1 MGELRGV
8 MVDMLERLKTAL
20 VDRYMIEREIGRG
33 GMATVYLAHDVK
45 HDRKVAVKVLRP
57 ELAAVLGAERFLSE
71 IKVTANLQHPHIL
84 ALFDS
89 GEADGFLYYVMP
101 YVEGES
107 LREKL
112 NREKQLAVVDAL
124 RIASQIADA
133 LGSAHRQG
141 IMHRDIKPENILLS
155 EGHAVVADFGIA
167 LAVNSAGGERLTE
180 TGLSLGTPAYMSPE
194 QVVAEQDLDARSD
207 IYSLACVLYEMLAG
221 DPPFVASTPQ
231 AVLARHVTDPVPPIT
246 TVRSSVSAPAAA
258 AITRALGKA
267 PVDRFDSAEAFSQA
281 LITQAAEV
289 GPETKSIVVLP
300 FDNLSPDPD
309 NAFFADGLT
318 EELIADLS
326 KVRALKVISRT
337 SAVLAKESKKDVP
350 TIARELNVRYVLEGS
365 VRRAGNNLRITA
377 QLIDAQTDIHLW
389 AEKYAGQLEDVFDLQ
404 ETVSRRIVE
413 ALELQLSPEEEQRI
427 SVRPISNIHAYE
439 CYLQARQE
447 IWRFTEESL
456 DRALKLLDDGLSV
469 VGDNELLYAAKGSVY
484 WQYVNVGL
492 KPVGEYESC
501 IREAHTYA
509 DKALALNP
517 DSAVGHVL
525 KGQVYQNS
533 CEPKQAL
540 RHFLR
545 AVELD
550 ASNPEALFWVGYML
564 AASGRESTSRPYIE
578 RAVEV
583 DPLTPMTRA
592 MLGWPEFFEG
602 RFDLAMEMWLPV
614 YEADTESLNSRFWMA
629 WGNAMAGQV
638 DQALVLTDGITADS
652 RTTLTSIVVFLRNV
666 WGGRSEEAMQAATA
680 DLLEAARWDD
690 LWSLMMAEGYAMI
703 GEHQRAMDMLECT
716 IRFGICN
723 VSYLSKH
730 DPFLENIRGEPRFA
744 ELMDLARDVARD
756 LGSEIESF
764 TPPWKVSPNDT
775 LEGP

>member
-1 MGELRGV
+1 MIG
-8 MVDMLERLKTAL
+8 KT
-20 VDRYMIEREIGRG
+20 IGQYKITGKLGSG
-33 GMATVYLAHDVK
+33 GMGDVWRAEDLK
-45 HDRKVAVKVLRP
+45 HGRQVAVKILRP
-57 ELAAVLGAERFLSE
+57 ELAAVLGPERFLSE

-84 ALFDS
+84 PLHDS
-89 GEADGFLYYVMP
+89 GEEDGFLYYVMP

-112 NREKQLAVVDAL
+112 NREKQLAIDDAL
-124 RIASQIADA
+124 RIASQVADA

-141 IMHRDIKPENILLS
+141 ILHRDIKPENILLR

-194 QVVAEQDLDARSD
+194 QVVGDREIDGRSD

-267 PVDRFDSAEAFSQA
+267 PVDRFDSAEAFSKA
-281 LITQAAEV
+281 LFTEAAEA
-289 GPETKSIVVLP
+289 GPGTKSIVVLP

-337 SAVLAKESKKDVP
+337 SAMLAKESKKDVP

-365 VRRAGNNLRITA
+365 VRQAGNNLRITA
-377 QLIDAQTDIHLW
+377 QLIDAQTDIHLS

-413 ALELQLSPEEEQRI
+413 ALELQLSPEEERRI
-427 SVRPISNIHAYE
+427 GIRPISNIHAYE
-439 CYLQARQE
+439 CYLQSRQE

-456 DRALKLLDDGLSV
+456 NRALKLLDDGLRV

-484 WQYVNVGL
+484 WQYVNAGL
-492 KPVGEYESC
+492 VPVGEYESC

-517 DSAVGHVL
+517 DSAVSHVL

-533 CEPKQAL
+533 CEPKQSL

-550 ASNPEALFWVGYML
+550 ANNPEALFWVGYML
-564 AASGRESTSRPYIE
+564 AASGRESISRPYFE

-583 DPLTPMTRA
+583 DPLTPMTQA
-592 MLGWPEFFEG
+592 MLSWPEFFEG
-602 RFDLAMEMWLPV
+602 RFDLMVEKCLPV
-614 YEADTESLNSRFWMA
+614 YEADTESHIGRIWVA
-629 WGNAMAGQV
+629 WSNAMAGRL
-638 DQALVLTDGITADS
+638 DQALVFTDGITPDS
-652 RTTLTSIVVFLRNV
+652 RSPSASLAVFMRSA
-666 WGGRSEEAMQAATA
+666 WDGRSEEALQAATA
-680 DLLEAARWDD
+680 DILEAARWDD
-690 LWSLMMAEGYAMI
+690 LWSLWMAEGYAVI
-703 GEHQRAMDMLECT
+703 GEHHRAMDMLERT

-723 VSYLSKH
+723 VTFLSKH
-730 DPFLENIRGEPRFA
+730 DPFLESIRDEPRFA
-744 ELMDLARDVARD
+744 ELMDLASGVAHD
-756 LGSEIESF
+756 LESEIESF
-764 TPPWKVSPNDT
+764 TPPWNTGVR
-775 LEGP
+775 